1 MSVVSLGRF
10 TQNGIFSNSGFLSR
24 VRNNIIANRGFLK
37 RRFDNNATI
46 DVKVLGWRYMF
57 IIAMVV
63 VLTMVVLDEPIGNYR
78 ADWPQPLKNLA
89 RAFTD
94 IGKSGWILA
103 PSGVFM
109 LGCYCLDWG
118 GLQSRTRLLFA
129 KLMAVSS
136 YIFLSVGISGLLASS
151 LKYAIGRGRPFIYD
165 RVGAFEFRPF
175 SLDAAFA
182 SFPSG
187 HSTTA
192 GALFAGIA
200 IFFPALRFPA
210 LILGVWLAF
219 SRVLV
224 GVHYP
229 SHVIAGVALGAW
241 YAYFQAL
248 VFARYGVVFTTDS
261 QGWPIVRKDYY
272 LFRPQREIG

>member
-1 MSVVSLGRF
+1 MSVAPLRRIA
-10 TQNGIFSNSGFLSR
+10 QNGIFSDSGFISR
-24 VRNNIIANRGFLK
+24 IRNNIVANRGFLK
-37 RRFDNNATI
+37 RRFDNNATT
-46 DVKVLGWRYMF
+46 DVNILGWRYMF
-57 IIAMVV
+57 IVAMVV
-63 VLTMVVLDEPIGNYR
+63 VLTMVVLDDPIGSFR
-78 ADWPQPLKNLA
+78 ADWPQPLKHFA

-94 IGKSGWILA
+94 IGKSGWILV

-109 LGCYCLDWG
+109 LGCYCLDWRS
-118 GLQSRTRLLFA
+118 LQSRTRLLFA
-129 KLMAVSS
+129 KMMAVSS

-151 LKYAIGRGRPFIYD
+151 LKYAIGRARPFLYD
-165 RVGAFEFRPF
+165 RVGAFEFRPL

-200 IFFPALRFPA
+200 IFFPALRLPA
-210 LILGVWLAF
+210 LILGVWLGF

-229 SHVIAGVALGAW
+229 SDVIAGVALGAW

-248 VFARYGVVFTTDS
+248 VFARYGVIFTTDDK
-261 QGWPIVRKDYY
+261 GWPMVRKDYY